1 MELAGEWPD
10 GIDPEQ
16 LLDTRSASPR
26 AWSRRSPTPRAAR
39 RAGEMTE
46 HAVASRAEAVKM
58 RERARAG
65 RERRAASLA
74 DDHEALALL
83 ALLDADV
90 FEASPEEG
98 A

>member
-1 MELAGEWPD
+1 
-10 GIDPEQ
+10 
-16 LLDTRSASPR
+16 
-26 AWSRRSPTPRAAR
+26 
-39 RAGEMTE
+39 
-46 HAVASRAEAVKM
+46 M

-74 DDHEALALL
+74 DAHEALALL